1 MLIGVQLPATAL
13 DAVAARL
20 AAAGRPYKAH
30 LNSAAS
36 AAGSLWSGGPAASSV
51 GVEFKGTFD
60 FSYFDD
66 GDLTTLDYCA
76 ENSDGATTVSQSGR
90 AGRR

>member
-1 MLIGVQLPATAL
+1 MERRVAVRVRGVQA
-13 DAVAARL
+13 
-20 AAAGRPYKAH
+20 
-30 LNSAAS
+30 
-36 AAGSLWSGGPAASSV
+36 WSGGPAASSV

-76 ENSDGATTVSQSGR
+76 ANSDGATTVSQSGR